1 MLGASLRNVGQVA
14 ALAGCDRLT
23 ISPNLLSELAADETP
38 LTRVLSPEM
47 ATGVARVDMKEPDFR
62 WAMNEDQMATEKLSE
77 GIRNFHA
84 DSLKLLRLIE
94 TAQAA

>member
-1 MLGASLRNVGQVA
+1 
-14 ALAGCDRLT
+14 
-23 ISPNLLSELAADETP
+23 
-38 LTRVLSPEM
+38 
-47 ATGVARVDMKEPDFR
+47 MKEPDFR
-62 WAMNEDQMATEKLSE
+62 WAMNEDQMATEKLAE